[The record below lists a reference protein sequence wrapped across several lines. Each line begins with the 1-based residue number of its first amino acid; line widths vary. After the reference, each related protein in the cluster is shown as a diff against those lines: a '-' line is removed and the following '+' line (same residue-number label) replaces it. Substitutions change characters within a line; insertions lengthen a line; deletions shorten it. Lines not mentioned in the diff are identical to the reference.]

1 MTLIKLNEEH
11 IWGCYYELI
20 VNDNCVQRTVF
31 LEKGGTNSLHRH
43 ETEEWMTVVE
53 GTVKFVL
60 GKDVDSLKETILPAG
75 GTIYV
80 PKNYWHQITYIDGN
94 YELKGCKTAI
104 INETMLGNHHNGKYK
119 IERYWEAKRSDSP
132 KHIAR

>member
-53 GTVKFVL
+53 GTVKFVS

-94 YELKGCKTAI
+94 YKLKGCKTAI

-132 KHIAR
+132 RHIAR

>member
-1 MTLIKLNEEH
+1 MTEIKLNEEH

-43 ETEEWMTVVE
+43 ETEEWMTVIE
-53 GTVKFVL
+53 GTVKFIL
-60 GKDVDSLKETILPAG
+60 GKDVDSLQETTLSAG

-80 PKNYWHQITYIDGN
+80 PKNYWHQISYIGGH
-94 YELKGCKTAI
+94 YVIKGCEAAI
-104 INETMLGNHHNGKYK
+104 INETMLGNHQNGKYK
-119 IERYWEAKRSDSP
+119 IERYCEAKQSDSP
-132 KHIAR
+132 RHATK